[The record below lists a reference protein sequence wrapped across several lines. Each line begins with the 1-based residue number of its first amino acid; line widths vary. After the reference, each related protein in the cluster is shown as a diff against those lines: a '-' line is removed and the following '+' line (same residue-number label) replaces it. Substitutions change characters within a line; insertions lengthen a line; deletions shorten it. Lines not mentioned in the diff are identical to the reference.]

1 VLIRALSAVL
11 WFVGAMYACDFIV
24 FATNGPYVLG
34 PIVGVASAL
43 FAVVDPLHRVW
54 PASPDQAHTV
64 SATPGADAFLPQS
77 RAS

>member
-34 PIVGVASAL
+34 PIVGVAAAL
-43 FAVVDPLHRVW
+43 FVVVDPLHRIW
-54 PASPDQAHTV
+54 PASPDQARTV
-64 SATPGADAFLPQS
+64 LAAPGADGFLPQPRPS
-77 RAS
+77 